1 MCRKI
6 ENGKVEISG
15 VEITVKHVLQWMK
28 ETNHYVTSVEMRDHF
43 GWPMRQTCRSLM
55 KLLAKEGKV
64 CIIQN
69 PKRKRS
75 WIYGLPKMPVPNETY
90 EPYKPPKSDKQ
101 LQKGKFAP
109 NNNKPKTAEKKK
121 TKKSKK
127 KVEKPKKHKTKKSEE
142 KNLSTPKVEKVENP
156 VISKKKLR
164 VQNGIPKPIQ
174 QNTKVQNPWTMKKS
188 SDPKIPE

>member
-1 MCRKI
+1 MSRKI

-64 CIIQN
+64 VICKN

-75 WIYGLPKMPVPNETY
+75 WVYGLPNMPVPNENY
-90 EPYKPPKSDKQ
+90 EPYKPSKSDKE
-101 LQKGKFAP
+101 LQKGKFA
-109 NNNKPKTAEKKK
+109 NNHSAKKVKEKE
-121 TKKSKK
+121 SKK
-127 KVEKPKKHKTKKSEE
+127 EE
-142 KNLSTPKVEKVENP
+142 KQ
-156 VISKKKLR
+156 R
-164 VQNGIPKPIQ
+164 ARYRQ
-174 QNTKVQNPWTMKKS
+174 
-188 SDPKIPE
+188 